1 MPGWSRC
8 RRTGQDGYTFYIKG
22 HILRRAH
29 NSTLEAEFLP
39 DPCGVEPLLGSRDL
53 NRKKETAG
61 HKHTILQRT
70 QHKLWLWTPPVHQIL
85 LQLPVVVPSHLRS
98 NLTSLMKLNLFCRH
112 FTRFKIKTSWNDFS
126 TSFRCDNR
134 VSKTEIQTENFN
146 IYNSNKQRRHN
157 VAL

>member
-1 MPGWSRC
+1 MARALSSSYSRFDTHIFLKVSNDA
-8 RRTGQDGYTFYIKG
+8 RMEPLQEDRTGQDGYTFYIKG

-70 QHKLWLWTPPVHQIL
+70 QHKL
-85 LQLPVVVPSHLRS
+85 
-98 NLTSLMKLNLFCRH
+98 
-112 FTRFKIKTSWNDFS
+112 
-126 TSFRCDNR
+126 
-134 VSKTEIQTENFN
+134 
-146 IYNSNKQRRHN
+146 
-157 VAL
+157 